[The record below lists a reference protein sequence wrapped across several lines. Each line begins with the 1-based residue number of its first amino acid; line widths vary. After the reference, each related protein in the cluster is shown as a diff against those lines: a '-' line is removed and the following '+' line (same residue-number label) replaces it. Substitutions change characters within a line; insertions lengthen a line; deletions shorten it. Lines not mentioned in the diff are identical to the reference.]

1 MSSIREMRQR
11 IKSVKNITQVT
22 KALQTVSASKVRK
35 ATLAT
40 EQTRPYAD
48 KALEILHDL
57 ANQPGHNSL
66 HPLLAERNGIRS
78 TLVVLVSSDRGLAGA
93 FNINIVKYATE
104 YFDQFKIPVS
114 YVTVGR
120 KGRDLLYRRKKKIIA
135 DFPQIPSPPAFID
148 CAPIGNLVVDHY
160 LEEECDQV
168 FLVYNQYINMMK
180 QIPVIELLLPLT
192 LPPSEGDEIKANS
205 KAVFTYEPEQALV
218 LESVVPRFT
227 ALQVYQAVLSSHASE
242 HAARMMSMR
251 AATDNG
257 NELIQSLQLDYNKA
271 RQQMITADMLDI
283 VGGVEGLSQVQT
295 KG

>member
-22 KALQTVSASKVRK
+22 RALQTVSASKVRK
-35 ATLAT
+35 STQAA
-40 EQTRPYAD
+40 EQTRPYAE

-57 ANQPGHNSL
+57 ATQPGHNSL
-66 HPLLAERNGIRS
+66 HPLLAERSEIKNA
-78 TLVVLVSSDRGLAGA
+78 LVVLVSSDRGLAGA
-93 FNINIVKYATE
+93 FNINIVKYATD

-120 KGRDLLYRRKKKIIA
+120 KGRDLIYRRKKKIVA

-148 CAPIGNLVVDHY
+148 CAPIGNLIVDNY
-160 LEEECDQV
+160 LDEECDQV
-168 FLVYNQYINMMK
+168 FLVYNQYVNMMK
-180 QIPVIELLLPLT
+180 QIPTIELLLPLT
-192 LPPSEGDEIKANS
+192 LPPAEESTDAHAGS
-205 KAVFTYEPEQALV
+205 TAVFTYEPEQSLV

-242 HAARMMSMR
+242 HAARMMAMR

-283 VGGVEGLSQVQT
+283 VGGVEGLSEE
-295 KG
+295 KK

>member
-1 MSSIREMRQR
+1 MRQR
-11 IKSVKNITQVT
+11 IKSVKSITQVT
-22 KALQTVSASKVRK
+22 RALQTVSASKVRK

-66 HPLLAERNGIRS
+66 HPLLAERSVIS
-78 TLVVLVSSDRGLAGA
+78 KALVVLISSDRGLAGA
-93 FNINIVKYATE
+93 FNINIVKYATD

-120 KGRDLLYRRKKKIIA
+120 KGRDLLYRRKKKIEA
-135 DFPQIPSPPAFID
+135 DFPQIPSPPSFLD
-148 CAPIGNLVVDHY
+148 CAPIGNLIVENY

-180 QIPVIELLLPLT
+180 QNQVIELLLPLS
-192 LPPSEGDEIKANS
+192 LPPDQKVKHTQS

-218 LESVVPRFT
+218 LESIVPRFT

-242 HAARMMSMR
+242 HAARMMAMR

-257 NELIQSLQLDYNKA
+257 NDLIQSLQLDYNKA
-271 RQQMITADMLDI
+271 RQQSITSDMLDI
-283 VGGVEGLSQVQT
+283 VGGVEGLSQTQR
-295 KG
+295 KA

>member
-22 KALQTVSASKVRK
+22 RALQTVSASKVRK
-35 ATLAT
+35 STLAA
-40 EQTRPYAD
+40 EQTRPYAE

-57 ANQPGHNSL
+57 ATQPGHNSL
-66 HPLLAERNGIRS
+66 HPLLAERSEIRNA
-78 TLVVLVSSDRGLAGA
+78 LVVLVSSDRGLAGA
-93 FNINIVKYATE
+93 FNINIVKYATD
-104 YFDQFKIPVS
+104 YFDQFRIPVS

-120 KGRDLLYRRKKKIIA
+120 KGRDLIYRRKKKIVA

-148 CAPIGNLVVDHY
+148 CAPIGNLIVDNY

-168 FLVYNQYINMMK
+168 YLVYNQYVNMMK
-180 QIPVIELLLPLT
+180 QIPTIELLLPLT
-192 LPPSEGDEIKANS
+192 LPPEEEEADAHTGSN
-205 KAVFTYEPEQALV
+205 AVFTYEPEQSLV

-242 HAARMMSMR
+242 HAARMMAMR

-271 RQQMITADMLDI
+271 RQQIITADMLDI
-283 VGGVEGLSQVQT
+283 VGGVEGL
-295 KG
+295 KEEKK